1 MSQSK
6 VRSYINIASFKL
18 NRISLLNQSQF
29 NPLLYSIYK
38 INNKMNLLQQE
49 RNKINPLT
57 RKNKIIKKHNILK
70 KIDFNI
76 NSNQAYQQKN
86 NNIYTNKSILLN
98 NRSRLIKSPYE
109 HRATNNIHLP
119 ILAYNNNL
127 MILNSNKN
135 NDNSFRKLNQN
146 NNMKNSNSFTFNS
159 ILSKN
164 NFPNS
169 SKNNN
174 LPNLNDI
181 TRNDTIKSFRPNFTN
196 KEIQTSEELISLE
209 YQHNNKNEN
218 NKSRNKA
225 YKIVIKSKF
234 NHNEKNDE
242 DSSDDFDYKKEIEKI
257 ITTKS
262 KSNIKNLKGINDYYT
277 NNNSKTRNK
286 NDTNYISLRSLYKI
300 KSFKNDK
307 SDIFHQ
313 TEQEVKLIPLRNKKI
328 DKNFINKI
336 NFIQRNNLNLRHH
349 KLTKINKQE
358 RKSLPK
364 YAIYKLLNKSYET
377 KNQNSISNGNGNN

>member
-38 INNKMNLLQQE
+38 INNNMNLLQQE

-76 NSNQAYQQKN
+76 NSNQANQQKH
-86 NNIYTNKSILLN
+86 NNIYTNKSSLLN
-98 NRSRLIKSPYE
+98 NKSRLIKSPYE
-109 HRATNNIHLP
+109 HRASNNIHLP

-169 SKNNN
+169 KKNNN
-174 LPNLNDI
+174 LPYFNDI

-209 YQHNNKNEN
+209 YQRNNKNEK

-225 YKIVIKSKF
+225 YKIVIKSKL
-234 NHNEKNDE
+234 NSNEKNDE

-277 NNNSKTRNK
+277 NNNSKTRNT
-286 NDTNYISLRSLYKI
+286 NDTNYISLRSLFKI
-300 KSFKNDK
+300 KNFRNDK
-307 SDIFHQ
+307 TDIFHQ

-336 NFIQRNNLNLRHH
+336 NFIQRNNLNLRHN

-358 RKSLPK
+358 KKSLPK

>member
-38 INNKMNLLQQE
+38 INNNMNLLQQE

-76 NSNQAYQQKN
+76 NSNQANQQKH
-86 NNIYTNKSILLN
+86 NNIYTNKSSLLN
-98 NRSRLIKSPYE
+98 NKSRLIKSPYE
-109 HRATNNIHLP
+109 HRASNNIHLP

-135 NDNSFRKLNQN
+135 NDNSFRKLYQY

-169 SKNNN
+169 KKNNN
-174 LPNLNDI
+174 LPYFNDI

-196 KEIQTSEELISLE
+196 KEIQTSEDLISLE
-209 YQHNNKNEN
+209 YQRNNKNEN

-225 YKIVIKSKF
+225 YKIVIKSKL
-234 NHNEKNDE
+234 NSNEKNDE

-277 NNNSKTRNK
+277 NNNSKTRNT
-286 NDTNYISLRSLYKI
+286 NDTNYISLRSLFKI
-300 KSFKNDK
+300 KNFRNDK
-307 SDIFHQ
+307 TDIFHQ

-336 NFIQRNNLNLRHH
+336 NFIQRNNLNLRHN

-358 RKSLPK
+358 KKSLPK

>member
-38 INNKMNLLQQE
+38 INNNMNLLQQE

-109 HRATNNIHLP
+109 QRATNNIHLP

-135 NDNSFRKLNQN
+135 NDNSFRKLYQY

-169 SKNNN
+169 KKNNN
-174 LPNLNDI
+174 LPYFNDI

-196 KEIQTSEELISLE
+196 KEIQTSEDLISLE
-209 YQHNNKNEN
+209 YQRNNKNEN

-225 YKIVIKSKF
+225 YKIVIKSKL
-234 NHNEKNDE
+234 NSNEKNDE

-277 NNNSKTRNK
+277 NNNSKTRNT
-286 NDTNYISLRSLYKI
+286 NDTNYISLRSLFKI
-300 KSFKNDK
+300 KNFRNDK
-307 SDIFHQ
+307 TDIFHQ

-336 NFIQRNNLNLRHH
+336 NFIQRNNLNLRHN

-358 RKSLPK
+358 KKSLPK

>member
-135 NDNSFRKLNQN
+135 NDNSFRKLYQN

-164 NFPNS
+164 HFPNS

>member
-135 NDNSFRKLNQN
+135 NDNSFRKLYQN

-164 NFPNS
+164 HFPNS

-225 YKIVIKSKF
+225 YKIVIKSKL
-234 NHNEKNDE
+234 NSNEKNDE

-262 KSNIKNLKGINDYYT
+262 KSNIKNLKGINDYYP

-313 TEQEVKLIPLRNKKI
+313 TEQEMKLTPLRNKKI

-336 NFIQRNNLNLRHH
+336 KFIQSNNFNLRHH

>member
-135 NDNSFRKLNQN
+135 NDNSFRKLYQN

-164 NFPNS
+164 HFPNS

-262 KSNIKNLKGINDYYT
+262 KSNIKNLKGINDYYP

-313 TEQEVKLIPLRNKKI
+313 TEQEMKLTPLRNKKI

-336 NFIQRNNLNLRHH
+336 KFIQSNNFNLRHH

>member
-38 INNKMNLLQQE
+38 INNNMNLLQQE

-76 NSNQAYQQKN
+76 NSNQANQQKH
-86 NNIYTNKSILLN
+86 NNIYTNKSSLLN
-98 NRSRLIKSPYE
+98 NKSRLIKSPYE
-109 HRATNNIHLP
+109 HRASNNIHLP

-174 LPNLNDI
+174 LPYFNNI

-209 YQHNNKNEN
+209 YQRNNKNEN

-225 YKIVIKSKF
+225 YKIVIKSKL
-234 NHNEKNDE
+234 NSNEKNDE

-262 KSNIKNLKGINDYYT
+262 KSNIKILKGINDYYT

-307 SDIFHQ
+307 SDIYFI
-313 TEQEVKLIPLRNKKI
+313 KLNKK
-328 DKNFINKI
+328 
-336 NFIQRNNLNLRHH
+336 
-349 KLTKINKQE
+349 
-358 RKSLPK
+358 
-364 YAIYKLLNKSYET
+364 
-377 KNQNSISNGNGNN
+377 

>member
-135 NDNSFRKLNQN
+135 NDNSFRKLYQN

-164 NFPNS
+164 HFPNS

-181 TRNDTIKSFRPNFTN
+181 TRNDTIKSFRPNYTN

-225 YKIVIKSKF
+225 YKIVIKSKL
-234 NHNEKNDE
+234 NSNEKNDE

-262 KSNIKNLKGINDYYT
+262 KSNIKNLKGINDYYP

-313 TEQEVKLIPLRNKKI
+313 TEQEMKLTPLRNKKI

-336 NFIQRNNLNLRHH
+336 KFIQSNNFNLRHH

-364 YAIYKLLNKSYET
+364 YAIYKLLNKSYEI

>member
-135 NDNSFRKLNQN
+135 NDNSFRKLYQN

-164 NFPNS
+164 HFPNS

-262 KSNIKNLKGINDYYT
+262 KSNIKNLKGINDYYP

-313 TEQEVKLIPLRNKKI
+313 TEQEMKLTPLRNKKI

-336 NFIQRNNLNLRHH
+336 KFIQSNNLNLRHH

>member
-76 NSNQAYQQKN
+76 NSNQASQQKH

-135 NDNSFRKLNQN
+135 NDNSFRKLYQN

-164 NFPNS
+164 HFPNS

-313 TEQEVKLIPLRNKKI
+313 TEQEMKLTPLRNKKI

-336 NFIQRNNLNLRHH
+336 KFIQSNNLNLRHH

>member
-135 NDNSFRKLNQN
+135 NDNSFRKLYQN

-164 NFPNS
+164 HFPNS

-225 YKIVIKSKF
+225 YKIVIKSKL
-234 NHNEKNDE
+234 NSNEKNDE

-262 KSNIKNLKGINDYYT
+262 KSNIKNLKGINDYYP

-313 TEQEVKLIPLRNKKI
+313 TEQEMKLTPLRNKKI

-336 NFIQRNNLNLRHH
+336 KFIQSNNFNLRHH

-364 YAIYKLLNKSYET
+364 YAIYKLLNKSYEI

>member
-38 INNKMNLLQQE
+38 INNEMNLLQQE

-135 NDNSFRKLNQN
+135 NDNSFRKLYQN
-146 NNMKNSNSFTFNS
+146 NNVKNSNSFTFNS

-164 NFPNS
+164 HFPNS

-277 NNNSKTRNK
+277 NNNSKTRNT
-286 NDTNYISLRSLYKI
+286 NDTNYISLRSLFKI
-300 KSFKNDK
+300 KNFRNDK
-307 SDIFHQ
+307 TDIFHQ

>member
-38 INNKMNLLQQE
+38 INNEMNLLQQE

-135 NDNSFRKLNQN
+135 NDNSFRKLYQN

-164 NFPNS
+164 HFPNS

-181 TRNDTIKSFRPNFTN
+181 TRNDTIKSFRPNYTN

-313 TEQEVKLIPLRNKKI
+313 TEQEMKLTPLRNKKI

-336 NFIQRNNLNLRHH
+336 KFIQSNNFNLRHH

-364 YAIYKLLNKSYET
+364 YAIYKLLNKSYEI

>member
-135 NDNSFRKLNQN
+135 NDNSFRKLYQN

-164 NFPNS
+164 HFPNS

-225 YKIVIKSKF
+225 YKIVIKSKL
-234 NHNEKNDE
+234 NSNEKNDE

-262 KSNIKNLKGINDYYT
+262 KSNIKNLKGINDYYP

-313 TEQEVKLIPLRNKKI
+313 TEQEMKLTPLRNKKI

>member
-135 NDNSFRKLNQN
+135 NDNSFRKLYQN

-164 NFPNS
+164 HFPNS

-181 TRNDTIKSFRPNFTN
+181 TRNDTIKSFRPNYTN

-313 TEQEVKLIPLRNKKI
+313 TEQEMKLTPLRNKKI

-336 NFIQRNNLNLRHH
+336 KFIQSNNLNLRHH

>member
-38 INNKMNLLQQE
+38 INNNMNLLQQE

-76 NSNQAYQQKN
+76 NSNQANQQKH
-86 NNIYTNKSILLN
+86 NNIYTNKSSLLN
-98 NRSRLIKSPYE
+98 NKSRLIKSPYE
-109 HRATNNIHLP
+109 HRASNNIHLP

-174 LPNLNDI
+174 LPYFNNI

-209 YQHNNKNEN
+209 YQRNNKNEN

-225 YKIVIKSKF
+225 YKIVIKSKL
-234 NHNEKNDE
+234 NSNEKNDE

-277 NNNSKTRNK
+277 NNNSKTRNT
-286 NDTNYISLRSLYKI
+286 NDTNYISLRSLFKI
-300 KSFKNDK
+300 KNFRNDK
-307 SDIFHQ
+307 TDIFHQ

-336 NFIQRNNLNLRHH
+336 I
-349 KLTKINKQE
+349 
-358 RKSLPK
+358 
-364 YAIYKLLNKSYET
+364 
-377 KNQNSISNGNGNN
+377 

>member
-135 NDNSFRKLNQN
+135 NDNSFRKLYQN

-164 NFPNS
+164 HFPNS

-209 YQHNNKNEN
+209 YQHINKNEN

-225 YKIVIKSKF
+225 YKIVIKSKL
-234 NHNEKNDE
+234 NSNEKNDE

-313 TEQEVKLIPLRNKKI
+313 TEQEMKLTPLRNKKI

-336 NFIQRNNLNLRHH
+336 KFIQSNNFNLRHH

-377 KNQNSISNGNGNN
+377 KNQNSVSNGNGNN

>member
-1 MSQSK
+1 MSESK

-29 NPLLYSIYK
+29 NPLLYNIYK

-135 NDNSFRKLNQN
+135 NDNSFRKLYQN

-164 NFPNS
+164 HFPNS

-181 TRNDTIKSFRPNFTN
+181 TRNDTIKSFRPNYTN

-209 YQHNNKNEN
+209 YQRNNKNEN

-225 YKIVIKSKF
+225 YKIVIKSKL
-234 NHNEKNDE
+234 NSNEKNDE

-262 KSNIKNLKGINDYYT
+262 KSNIKNLKGINDYYP

-313 TEQEVKLIPLRNKKI
+313 TEQEMKLTPLRNKKI

-336 NFIQRNNLNLRHH
+336 KFIQSNNFNLRHH

>member
-1 MSQSK
+1 MSESK

-29 NPLLYSIYK
+29 NPLLCSIYK

-135 NDNSFRKLNQN
+135 NDNSFRKLYQN

-164 NFPNS
+164 HFPNS

-313 TEQEVKLIPLRNKKI
+313 TEQEMKLTPLRNKKI

-336 NFIQRNNLNLRHH
+336 KFIQSNNFNLRHH

>member
-135 NDNSFRKLNQN
+135 NDNSFRKLYQN

-164 NFPNS
+164 HFPNS

-181 TRNDTIKSFRPNFTN
+181 TRNDTIKSFRPNYTN

-225 YKIVIKSKF
+225 YKIVIKSKL
-234 NHNEKNDE
+234 NSNEKNDE

-313 TEQEVKLIPLRNKKI
+313 TEQEMKLTPLRNKKI
-328 DKNFINKI
+328 DKNFINNIK
-336 NFIQRNNLNLRHH
+336 FIQSNNINLRHH

-364 YAIYKLLNKSYET
+364 YAIYKLLNKSYEI

>member
-38 INNKMNLLQQE
+38 INNEMNLLQQE

-135 NDNSFRKLNQN
+135 NDNSFRKLYQN

-164 NFPNS
+164 HFPNS

-277 NNNSKTRNK
+277 NNNSKTRNT
-286 NDTNYISLRSLYKI
+286 NDTNYISLRSLFKI
-300 KSFKNDK
+300 KNFRNDK
-307 SDIFHQ
+307 TDIFHQ

>member
-1 MSQSK
+1 
-6 VRSYINIASFKL
+6 
-18 NRISLLNQSQF
+18 
-29 NPLLYSIYK
+29 
-38 INNKMNLLQQE
+38 MNLLQQE

-135 NDNSFRKLNQN
+135 NDNSFRKLYQN

-164 NFPNS
+164 HFPNS

-225 YKIVIKSKF
+225 YKIVIKSKL
-234 NHNEKNDE
+234 NSNEKNDE

-262 KSNIKNLKGINDYYT
+262 KSNIKNLKGINDYYP

-313 TEQEVKLIPLRNKKI
+313 TEQEMKLTPLRNKKI

-336 NFIQRNNLNLRHH
+336 KFIQSNNFNLRHH

-364 YAIYKLLNKSYET
+364 YAIYKLLNKSYEI

>member
-135 NDNSFRKLNQN
+135 NDNSFRKLYQN

-164 NFPNS
+164 HFPNS

-181 TRNDTIKSFRPNFTN
+181 TRNDTIKSFRPNYTN

-262 KSNIKNLKGINDYYT
+262 KSNIKNLKGINDYYP

-313 TEQEVKLIPLRNKKI
+313 TEQEMKLTPLRNKKI

-336 NFIQRNNLNLRHH
+336 KFIQSNNLNLRHH

>member
-76 NSNQAYQQKN
+76 NSNQANQQKH
-86 NNIYTNKSILLN
+86 NNIYTNKSSLLN
-98 NRSRLIKSPYE
+98 NKSRLIKSPYE
-109 HRATNNIHLP
+109 HRASNNIYLP

-174 LPNLNDI
+174 LPYFNNI

-209 YQHNNKNEN
+209 YQRNNKNEN

-225 YKIVIKSKF
+225 YKIVIKSKL
-234 NHNEKNDE
+234 NSNEKNDE

-262 KSNIKNLKGINDYYT
+262 KSNIKYLKGINDYYT
-277 NNNSKTRNK
+277 NNNSKTRNT
-286 NDTNYISLRSLYKI
+286 NDTNYISLRSLFKI
-300 KSFKNDK
+300 KNFRNDK
-307 SDIFHQ
+307 TDIFHQ

-328 DKNFINKI
+328 DKNFINGI

>member
-38 INNKMNLLQQE
+38 INNNMNLLQQE

-76 NSNQAYQQKN
+76 NSNQANQQKH
-86 NNIYTNKSILLN
+86 NNIYTNKSSLLN
-98 NRSRLIKSPYE
+98 NKSRLIKSPYE
-109 HRATNNIHLP
+109 HRASNNIHLP

-174 LPNLNDI
+174 LPYFNNI

-209 YQHNNKNEN
+209 YQRNNKNEN

-225 YKIVIKSKF
+225 YKIVIKSKL
-234 NHNEKNDE
+234 NSNEKNDE

-277 NNNSKTRNK
+277 NNNSKTRNT
-286 NDTNYISLRSLYKI
+286 NDTNYISLRSLFKI
-300 KSFKNDK
+300 KNFRNDK
-307 SDIFHQ
+307 TDIFHQ

>member
-135 NDNSFRKLNQN
+135 NDNSFRKLYQN

-164 NFPNS
+164 HFPNS

-313 TEQEVKLIPLRNKKI
+313 IEQEVKLIPLRNKKI

>member
-135 NDNSFRKLNQN
+135 NDNSFRKLYQN

-164 NFPNS
+164 HFPNS

-196 KEIQTSEELISLE
+196 KEVQTSEELISLE

-313 TEQEVKLIPLRNKKI
+313 TEQEMKLTPLRNKKI

-336 NFIQRNNLNLRHH
+336 KFIQSNNFNLRHH

-364 YAIYKLLNKSYET
+364 YAIYKLLNKSYEI

>member
-76 NSNQAYQQKN
+76 NSNQASQQKH

-135 NDNSFRKLNQN
+135 NDNSFRKLYQN

-164 NFPNS
+164 HFPNS

>member
-135 NDNSFRKLNQN
+135 NDNSFRKLYQN

-164 NFPNS
+164 HFPNS

-225 YKIVIKSKF
+225 YKIVIKSKL
-234 NHNEKNDE
+234 NSNEKNDE

-257 ITTKS
+257 ITTES
-262 KSNIKNLKGINDYYT
+262 KSNIKNLKGINDYYP

-313 TEQEVKLIPLRNKKI
+313 TEQEMKLTPLRNKKI

-336 NFIQRNNLNLRHH
+336 KFIQSNNFNLRHH

>member
-76 NSNQAYQQKN
+76 NSNQANQQKH

-135 NDNSFRKLNQN
+135 NDNSFRKLYQN

-164 NFPNS
+164 HFPNS

-262 KSNIKNLKGINDYYT
+262 KSNIKNLKGINDYYP

>member
-135 NDNSFRKLNQN
+135 NDNSFRKLYQN

-164 NFPNS
+164 HFPNS

-181 TRNDTIKSFRPNFTN
+181 TRNDTIKSFRPNYTN

-277 NNNSKTRNK
+277 NNNSKTRNT
-286 NDTNYISLRSLYKI
+286 NDTNYISLRSLFKI
-300 KSFKNDK
+300 KNFRNDK
-307 SDIFHQ
+307 TDIFHQ

>member
-135 NDNSFRKLNQN
+135 NDNSFRKLYQN

-164 NFPNS
+164 HFPNS

-181 TRNDTIKSFRPNFTN
+181 TRNDTIKSFRPNYTN

-225 YKIVIKSKF
+225 YKIVIKSKL
-234 NHNEKNDE
+234 NSNEKNDE

-262 KSNIKNLKGINDYYT
+262 KSNIKNLKGINDYYP

-313 TEQEVKLIPLRNKKI
+313 TEQEMKLTPLRNKKI

-336 NFIQRNNLNLRHH
+336 KFIQSNNFNLRHH

>member
-38 INNKMNLLQQE
+38 INNKRNLLQQE

-135 NDNSFRKLNQN
+135 NDNSFRKLYQN

-164 NFPNS
+164 HFPNS

-313 TEQEVKLIPLRNKKI
+313 TEQEMKLTPLRNKKI

-336 NFIQRNNLNLRHH
+336 KFIQSNNLNLRHH

>member
-135 NDNSFRKLNQN
+135 NDNSFRKLYQN

-164 NFPNS
+164 HFPNS

-218 NKSRNKA
+218 NKSRNKV
-225 YKIVIKSKF
+225 YKILIKSKF

-262 KSNIKNLKGINDYYT
+262 KSNIKNLKGINDYYP

-336 NFIQRNNLNLRHH
+336 KFIQSNNLNLRHH

-364 YAIYKLLNKSYET
+364 YAIYKLLNKSYEI

>member
-135 NDNSFRKLNQN
+135 NDNSFRKLYQN

-164 NFPNS
+164 HFPNS

-181 TRNDTIKSFRPNFTN
+181 TRNDTIKSFRPNYTN

-225 YKIVIKSKF
+225 YKIVIKSKL
-234 NHNEKNDE
+234 NSNEKNDE

-313 TEQEVKLIPLRNKKI
+313 TEQEMKLTPLRNKKI

-336 NFIQRNNLNLRHH
+336 KFIQSNNFNLRHH

>member
-135 NDNSFRKLNQN
+135 NDNSFRKLYQN

-164 NFPNS
+164 HFPNS

-225 YKIVIKSKF
+225 YKIVIKSKL
-234 NHNEKNDE
+234 NSNEKNDE

-257 ITTKS
+257 ITTES
-262 KSNIKNLKGINDYYT
+262 KSNIKNLKGINDYYP

-313 TEQEVKLIPLRNKKI
+313 TEQEMKLTPLRNKKI

-336 NFIQRNNLNLRHH
+336 KFIQSNNLNLRHH

>member
-1 MSQSK
+1 MSESK

-135 NDNSFRKLNQN
+135 NDNSFRKLYQN

-164 NFPNS
+164 HFPNS

-181 TRNDTIKSFRPNFTN
+181 TRNDTIKSFRPNYTN

-209 YQHNNKNEN
+209 YQRNNKNEN

-225 YKIVIKSKF
+225 YKIVIKSKL
-234 NHNEKNDE
+234 NSNEKNDE

-262 KSNIKNLKGINDYYT
+262 KSNIKNLKGINDYYP

-313 TEQEVKLIPLRNKKI
+313 TEQEMKLTPLRNKKI

-336 NFIQRNNLNLRHH
+336 KFIQSNNFNLRHH

>member
-135 NDNSFRKLNQN
+135 NDNSFRKLYQN

-164 NFPNS
+164 HFPNS

-196 KEIQTSEELISLE
+196 KEVQTSEELISLE

-277 NNNSKTRNK
+277 NNNSKTRNT
-286 NDTNYISLRSLYKI
+286 NDTNYISLRSLFKI
-300 KSFKNDK
+300 KNFRNDK
-307 SDIFHQ
+307 TDIFHQ

>member
-135 NDNSFRKLNQN
+135 NDNSFRKLYQN

-164 NFPNS
+164 HFPNS

-181 TRNDTIKSFRPNFTN
+181 TRNDTIKSFRPNYTN

-225 YKIVIKSKF
+225 YKIVIKSKL
-234 NHNEKNDE
+234 NSNEKNDE

-313 TEQEVKLIPLRNKKI
+313 TEQEMKLTPLRNKKI
-328 DKNFINKI
+328 DKNFINNIK
-336 NFIQRNNLNLRHH
+336 FIQSNNINLRHH